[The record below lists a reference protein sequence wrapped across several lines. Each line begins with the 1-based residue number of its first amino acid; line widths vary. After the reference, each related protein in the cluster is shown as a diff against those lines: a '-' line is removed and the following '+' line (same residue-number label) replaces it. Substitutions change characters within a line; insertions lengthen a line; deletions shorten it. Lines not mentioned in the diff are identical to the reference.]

1 MKTYRTK
8 NGYYYKEY
16 QNGKKKMPQLR
27 MGLKKNMIKVAFSLS
42 RGCIYVESVL
52 SYAWNLQRI
61 SLYTPPMR
69 VTFPEAMHIQNSC
82 TDVELVFLPERDDA
96 QGTDVELQRAARL
109 QGRVM
114 ILRGSWC
121 KGSNTASSYLI

>member
-1 MKTYRTK
+1 M
-8 NGYYYKEY
+8 
-16 QNGKKKMPQLR
+16 
-27 MGLKKNMIKVAFSLS
+27 
-42 RGCIYVESVL
+42 
-52 SYAWNLQRI
+52 WNLCSRMRGI
-61 SLYTPPMR
+61 CSVFSLYTPLSMR

-82 TDVELVFLPERDDA
+82 TDVELVVYQRDDA